1 MATAEAPG
9 RRETIED
16 ARLRAASGALIPI
29 RVAMFAASP
38 IPYRV
43 PLYQRV
49 ATDPHID
56 FTAIFASN
64 GGIRPVAAGYS
75 VPTAWDSDLLA
86 GYRATFLKRADRNPI
101 DGGFLA
107 FRDSDLVGLL
117 REGQYD
123 VLWLWGYNYLSHQLA
138 QITQRLLQKPVIFHE
153 DQNHLT
159 RRPLWKAAAKRLGLS
174 LMLHGSKALYVGTAN
189 YRWYRRYGVKARD
202 LYFVP
207 HAADNDRLR
216 TDAAELIRHRTHLR
230 RRFGIREDS
239 GPVILTV
246 ARIIPVKQPLMLLK
260 AFQIVRASR
269 RCTLLI
275 VGSGELEGAI
285 RAQVDKYQIPDVV
298 MPGFMNQS
306 EITQAY
312 ACGDIFAL
320 PSISET
326 WGLAVNEAM
335 NFGLPV
341 VVSDKVGCAVDLVRD
356 GENGY
361 VIPFQSAEALADRI
375 ARLVD
380 SQEMRRRF
388 GEASTTRIQ
397 RWNYDVAAAGV
408 RHAIADAVGYDRWA
422 ASH

>member
-1 MATAEAPG
+1 MP
-9 RRETIED
+9 IKV
-16 ARLRAASGALIPI
+16 AL
-29 RVAMFAASP
+29 FAASP
-38 IPYRV
+38 IPYRI

-49 ATDPHID
+49 AADPHLD

-64 GGIRPVAAGYS
+64 GGIRPVEAGYS
-75 VPTAWDSDLLA
+75 MPTAWDADLVG
-86 GYRATFLKRADRNPI
+86 GYRTTFLKRADRNPI
-101 DGGFLA
+101 DGGFFA
-107 FRDSDLVGLL
+107 FRDADLFGLL
-117 REGQYD
+117 RAGQYD

-138 QITQRLLQKPVIFHE
+138 QMTQRLLQKPVIFHE
-153 DQNHLT
+153 DQNHLA

-174 LMLHGSKALYVGTAN
+174 AMFRGSKALYVGTHN
-189 YRWYRRYGVKARD
+189 YRWYRHYGVKQRD

-207 HAADNDRLR
+207 HAADNERLR
-216 TDAAELIRHRTHLR
+216 AHASALLPDRTNVR
-230 RRFGIREDS
+230 RRFGIRDDS

-260 AFQIVRASR
+260 AFQILRSSR

-285 RAQVDKYQIPDVV
+285 RAEVRKHQIPDVF

-306 EITQAY
+306 EIAQAY
-312 ACGDIFAL
+312 ACADIFAL

-341 VVSDKVGCAVDLVRD
+341 VVSDKVGCAVDLVRN

-361 VIPFQSAEALADRI
+361 VIPFQSPEALADRLG
-375 ARLVD
+375 RLVD
-380 SQEMRRRF
+380 SAAMRRRF
-388 GEASTTRIQ
+388 GQASIARVQ
-397 RWNYDVAAAGV
+397 GWNYDVAAAGV
-408 RHAIADAVGYDRWA
+408 CNAIADAVGRDRWA
-422 ASH
+422 AGH

>member
-1 MATAEAPG
+1 MP
-9 RRETIED
+9 IKV
-16 ARLRAASGALIPI
+16 AL
-29 RVAMFAASP
+29 FAASP

-49 ATDPHID
+49 AADPHLD

-64 GGIRPVAAGYS
+64 GGIRPVEAGYS
-75 VPTAWDSDLLA
+75 RPTAWDTDLLG

-101 DGGFLA
+101 DGGFFA
-107 FRDSDLVGLL
+107 FRGADLFGLL
-117 REGQYD
+117 RRGQYD

-138 QITQRLLQKPVIFHE
+138 HLTQRLLQKPVIFHE
-153 DQNHLT
+153 DQNDLA
-159 RRPLWKAAAKRLGLS
+159 RRPLWKTAAKHLGVS
-174 LMLHGSKALYVGTAN
+174 AMLRGSKALYVGTHN
-189 YRWYRRYGVKARD
+189 YQWYRHYGVKDRD
-202 LYFVP
+202 LYFAP
-207 HAADNDRLR
+207 HAADNERLR
-216 TDAAELIRHRTHLR
+216 ADALALLPERTNLR

-246 ARIIPVKQPLMLLK
+246 ARIIPVKQPLMLLE
-260 AFQIVRASR
+260 AFQILRSSR

-285 RAQVDKYQIPDVV
+285 RAQVRKHRIPDVV
-298 MPGFMNQS
+298 MPGFVNQS
-306 EITQAY
+306 EIAQAY

-320 PSISET
+320 PSSSET
-326 WGLAVNEAM
+326 WGLSVNEAM

-361 VIPFQSAEALADRI
+361 VIPFHSPEVLADRL

-380 SQEMRRRF
+380 SAEMRRRF
-388 GEASTTRIQ
+388 GQASIDRVQ
-397 RWNYDVAAAGV
+397 GWNYDVAAAGV
-408 RHAIADAVGYDRWA
+408 RNAIADAVGCDRWA

>member
-1 MATAEAPG
+1 M
-9 RRETIED
+9 
-16 ARLRAASGALIPI
+16 PI
-29 RVAMFAASP
+29 RVALFAASP
-38 IPYRV
+38 IPYRI

-49 ATDPHID
+49 AADPHLD

-64 GGIRPVAAGYS
+64 GGIRPVEAGYS
-75 VPTAWDSDLLA
+75 VPTAWDTDLLH

-101 DGGFLA
+101 DGGFFA
-107 FRDSDLVGLL
+107 FSDADLVGLL
-117 REGQYD
+117 RAGRYD

-153 DQNHLT
+153 DQNHLAA
-159 RRPLWKAAAKRLGLS
+159 RPPWKAAAKRLGLS
-174 LMLHGSKALYVGTAN
+174 MMLRGSKALYVGTHN
-189 YRWYRRYGVKARD
+189 YQWYRGYGVKERD

-207 HAADNDRLR
+207 HAADNERLR
-216 TDAAELIRHRTHLR
+216 ADASMLVRDRTHLR
-230 RRFGIREDS
+230 RRFGIPEDS

-246 ARIIPVKQPLMLLK
+246 ARIIAVKQPLMLLR
-260 AFQIVRASR
+260 AFQILRTSR

-285 RAQVDKYQIPDVV
+285 RAQVQKHQIPDVV

-326 WGLAVNEAM
+326 WGLSVNEAM

-361 VIPFQSAEALADRI
+361 VIPFQSTEALADRL

-380 SQEMRRRF
+380 SEEMRRRF
-388 GEASTTRIQ
+388 GEASIARVQ

-408 RHAIADAVGYDRWA
+408 CHAIADAVGHDRWVA
-422 ASH
+422 RH

>member
-1 MATAEAPG
+1 M
-9 RRETIED
+9 
-16 ARLRAASGALIPI
+16 PI
-29 RVAMFAASP
+29 RVALFAASP
-38 IPYRV
+38 IPYRI

-49 ATDPHID
+49 AADPHLD

-75 VPTAWDSDLLA
+75 VPTAWDTNLIG

-101 DGGFLA
+101 DGGFFA
-107 FRDSDLVGLL
+107 FRDADLVGLL
-117 REGQYD
+117 RAGRYD

-138 QITQRLLQKPVIFHE
+138 QITQRLLRRPVIFHE
-153 DQNHLT
+153 DQNHLAA
-159 RRPLWKAAAKRLGLS
+159 RPPWKAAAKRLGLS
-174 LMLHGSKALYVGTAN
+174 MMLRGSKALYVGTHN
-189 YRWYRRYGVKARD
+189 YQWYRGYGVKERD

-207 HAADNDRLR
+207 HAADNERLR
-216 TDAAELIRHRTHLR
+216 ADASMLVRDRTHLR
-230 RRFGIREDS
+230 RRLGIPEDS

-246 ARIIPVKQPLMLLK
+246 ARIIPVKQPLMLLR
-260 AFQIVRASR
+260 AFQILRASR

-285 RAQVDKYQIPDVV
+285 RAQVQQHQIPDVV

-326 WGLAVNEAM
+326 WGLSVNEAM

-361 VIPFQSAEALADRI
+361 VIPFQSTEALADRL

-380 SQEMRRRF
+380 SEERRRRF
-388 GEASTTRIQ
+388 GEASIARVQ

-408 RHAIADAVGYDRWA
+408 CHAIADAVGHDRWVA
-422 ASH
+422 RH